1 MNDTNAIGK
10 RCLYLRFAPTA
21 NHTRVTSKPDAH
33 TQIVYDVDSPTLIDD
48 YAAHAKQHGG
58 KLLIPIGNRLTL
70 GTLRTCS
77 TLVINVTGGQYLTA
91 DIDFAGEGYRRGMND
106 RDGYTTPESIIT
118 PETPLWAK
126 VSNVKTG
133 TDLNLD
139 GYLTNYDSKG
149 RRTSFR
155 EASNTLRFNV
165 SVIYKLDD

>member
-1 MNDTNAIGK
+1 MNNSARVKK

-21 NHTRVTSKPDAH
+21 NHTRVTSSPDAH
-33 TQIVYDVDSPTLIDD
+33 TQIVYDADAPTLIDD

-77 TLVINVTGGQYLTA
+77 TLAINVTGDQYLTA

-106 RDGYTTPESIIT
+106 RDGYTTPESVIT

-133 TDLNLD
+133 TNLD
-139 GYLTNYDSKG
+139 LDNYLTNYDQYG
-149 RRTSFR
+149 RRVRFS
-155 EASNTLRFNV
+155 EAVNTLRFNV
-165 SVIYKLDD
+165 SVIYQID